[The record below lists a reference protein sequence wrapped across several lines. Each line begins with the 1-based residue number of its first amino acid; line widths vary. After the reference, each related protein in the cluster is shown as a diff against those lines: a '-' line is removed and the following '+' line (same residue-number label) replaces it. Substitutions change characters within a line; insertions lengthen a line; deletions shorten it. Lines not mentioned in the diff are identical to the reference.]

1 VNRLHIADPRTKP
14 RDTLG
19 RYELVR
25 ELAFGRFYSVYLAR
39 AIGDSRSVVIKRLRT
54 AHPEAYARARMLR
67 EARVGMGMRVPQLAR
82 VLELS
87 DEPEL
92 FVVMEYV
99 EGTPLSELL
108 AKARGKD
115 VLRFVLPVL
124 LDALRALS
132 ALHNWKDE
140 TGAPGYLVH
149 QAPSARHLLVGLDGV
164 TRLVDL
170 SNLHGRLLGAM
181 PSAHYTLMDSELAP
195 EQAARVGLDPRCDL
209 YIVGSVLRHALA
221 QSGRTHV
228 PGLLEVC
235 ERATALRPADR
246 YWSAEELGHALQFA
260 ASEADLLAPPEQVAR
275 WVRQSRASLIA
286 ATATAPRVKLT
297 LPAPSPELA
306 KLVLPSSPIAWAP
319 GLGSTV
325 IEVVE
330 RREQPMAEVSEL
342 PAPSTPAVR
351 AARAPRV
358 AAAGLVFA
366 LATGLALH
374 AWLEREPPLVAT
386 PLAFPSEPELATTA
400 VAPQAPAV
408 VAQPAV
414 VPPVVQP
421 VVVTPPEPR
430 RRRAREVAGDAP
442 TVATPRVRAQ
452 PRPTPRV
459 EEALV
464 LHEPEVL
471 FYDEEDVTA
480 DPRIGVPVNPF

>member
-1 VNRLHIADPRTKP
+1 MTRLHIADPRTKP

-39 AIGDSRSVVIKRLRT
+39 AKGDARSVVIKRLRT
-54 AHPEAYARARMLR
+54 AHPESYARARMLR

-82 VLELS
+82 VLEIC

-124 LDALRALS
+124 LDTLRALS

-181 PSAHYTLMDSELAP
+181 PSAQYTLMDSELAP

-209 YIVGSVLRHALA
+209 YIVGAVLRHALA
-221 QSGRTHV
+221 QSGRTNV

-235 ERATALRPADR
+235 ERATSLRPADR
-246 YWSAEELGHALQFA
+246 YWSADELGHALEFA

-306 KLVLPSSPIAWAP
+306 KLVLPAMPLVFSA
-319 GLGSTV
+319 GLDTTV

-330 RREQPMAEVSEL
+330 HVAQVEPSE
-342 PAPSTPAVR
+342 PAPTVSRPSRLPLT
-351 AARAPRV
+351 
-358 AAAGLVFA
+358 AAGLA
-366 LATGLALH
+366 LALVTGVTLH
-374 AWLEREPPLVAT
+374 AWLDRAPPVVAT
-386 PLAFPSEPELATTA
+386 PLAFPVEAPKLVPAP
-400 VAPQAPAV
+400 VA
-408 VAQPAV
+408 PAV
-414 VPPVVQP
+414 VPPP
-421 VVVTPPEPR
+421 VVTPVVAPVVEAPKEPR
-430 RRRAREVAGDAP
+430 RRRAREPEREAVE
-442 TVATPRVRAQ
+442 TPRERAK
-452 PRPTPRV
+452 PRG
-459 EEALV
+459 EEQLV